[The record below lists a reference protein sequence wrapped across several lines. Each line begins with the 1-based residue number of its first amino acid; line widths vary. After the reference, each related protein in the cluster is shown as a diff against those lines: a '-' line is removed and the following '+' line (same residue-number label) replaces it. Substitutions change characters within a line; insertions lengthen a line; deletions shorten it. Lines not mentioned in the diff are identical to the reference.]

1 MADGLQSDRK
11 CSSNSPKLA
20 GSQMEI
26 KSKFNSQQKQI
37 GLVHEYKCAT
47 VDVVI
52 WAWSDGLIGSW
63 VATVIMHW

>member
-11 CSSNSPKLA
+11 CSSDAPQIA

-26 KSKFNSQQKQI
+26 KTNFFFLGQMRI
-37 GLVHEYKCAT
+37 GLVLEYKCAT

-52 WAWSDGLIGSW
+52 
-63 VATVIMHW
+63 

>member
-11 CSSNSPKLA
+11 CSSDAPEIA

-26 KSKFNSQQKQI
+26 KTEFTSGQKRI

-47 VDVVI
+47 VDVGI
-52 WAWSDGLIGSW
+52 
-63 VATVIMHW
+63 